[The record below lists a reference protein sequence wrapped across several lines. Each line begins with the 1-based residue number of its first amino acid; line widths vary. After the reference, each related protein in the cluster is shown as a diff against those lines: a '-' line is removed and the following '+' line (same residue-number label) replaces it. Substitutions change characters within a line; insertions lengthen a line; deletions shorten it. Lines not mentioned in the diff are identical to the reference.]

1 VTQSQTESLAPDRVG
16 SRRRFLVGAITGLSG
31 LMALLVGVPSALYI
45 FLGTARTGRRDSQ
58 WMDAGE
64 LTPLGTD
71 SPQEVTFRH
80 NRVDGWKIHSGME
93 TAWVTKDPSGKLNAF
108 SPWCTHLGCAY
119 KWETTRSQFI
129 CPCHGSRFDKNGE
142 VLYGPATRS
151 LDRYE
156 VKIAGNRIWLGPLL
170 PPILP

>member
-1 VTQSQTESLAPDRVG
+1 VIQSQIGSLALDRVG
-16 SRRRFLVGAITGLSG
+16 SRRRFLAGAITGLSG

-45 FLGTARTGRRDSQ
+45 FLGTARNGRRDSQ

-64 LTPLGTD
+64 LTPLVTD

-93 TAWVTKDPSGKLNAF
+93 TAWVTKDASEHIQAF

-119 KWETTRSQFI
+119 KWEATRSEFI
-129 CPCHGSRFDKNGE
+129 CPCHGSRFSKNGD
-142 VLYGPATRS
+142 VLHGPAARP

-156 VKIAGNRIWLGPLL
+156 VKVAGKRIWLGPVL
-170 PPILP
+170 PPILS